1 LAVSVVLIAGSLAV
15 SPIAI
20 ADEDDDDDD
29 DEQNIFGIII
39 QKLDEIL
46 AAIEAGL
53 SSETETQIDNIES
66 EVTNIEGKLDGTV
79 SSLVTDIKTETDKIQ
94 MVKDDVGMIK
104 TTVGGIDTSG
114 LATQSSV
121 DDIQTDL
128 LSTKSFYQ
136 VEDIVTFVD
145 GPDRNFDVLVSLSC
159 PGSVPAE
166 KQAFNIETMGIQ
178 VSQNPGDQVAFFN
191 STVIDQSFGYF
202 YAEAVSTF
210 IGSNLVYLDFSG
222 DRGDSATTIGA
233 SEEVRFR
240 GNVVNIDAGEEITL
254 KAVAIG
260 EKPLGCDVTIDAN
273 VPHLGLPLPFP

>member
-1 LAVSVVLIAGSLAV
+1 MTKTKYWLSILAVSVVLIAGSLAV

-39 QKLDEIL
+39 QKLDQII
-46 AAIEAGL
+46 AAI
-53 SSETETQIDNIES
+53 
-66 EVTNIEGKLDGTV
+66 
-79 SSLVTDIKTETDKIQ
+79 
-94 MVKDDVGMIK
+94 
-104 TTVGGIDTSG
+104 GGIDTSG

-121 DDIQTDL
+121 DDIETDLAALQLSVDGIDTSGLATQSSVDNIKTDL
-128 LSTKSFYQ
+128 LSKKSFYQ

-145 GPDRNFDVLVSLSC
+145 GPDRNFDILVSLSC

-166 KQAFNIETMGIQ
+166 KQAFNIETMGVQ

-191 STVIDQSFGYF
+191 STVIDQSFGFF

-210 IGSNLVYLDFSG
+210 IGSDLVSKNKFNHNDG
-222 DRGDSATTIGA
+222 SATTIGA